1 MTKRKILR
9 AAMTSAGAAAE
20 RNIKNVICIRMMKR
34 EEEKPCDAMIV
45 PHQEGDIENADG
57 C

>member
-1 MTKRKILR
+1 
-9 AAMTSAGAAAE
+9 MTSAGAAAE